1 LMSNTIKIINSSF
14 ETPKVLQN
22 RSALIHGVFALSLFL
37 LASLN
42 ASSQDIHF
50 SQFHEI
56 PLNISPSFAGN
67 SESSSKRA
75 GLIYR
80 NQWNSV
86 STPFQSSGFYGDMK
100 LSPKFLKGAG
110 LGIGVLILNDRSGSG
125 GLKQNHL
132 NAMVN
137 YQKFID
143 SKKTMLVV
151 AGLQLGI
158 FQKGYDPS
166 KLNFESDY
174 SYETATF
181 VSNSSLQTLGK
192 TSIISPELGV
202 GASFTYFNKRGKS
215 TSVGVAFA
223 HLTTPEQSFLA
234 DTDPLKIK
242 TSIHVKT
249 VKRLKDNLHF
259 YPMGII
265 MLQKEATSYI
275 GGGQFIYS
283 LGRALIEQT
292 DLKAGVFYRHSDA
305 LFFTAGLNHDNWG
318 LNFGYDYNI
327 SELGQAAKNVNA
339 FEIAISI
346 RNRLFKNQNKK
357 FIIPGNRLL

>member
-1 LMSNTIKIINSSF
+1 MNSIFKNIISIIKSPF
-14 ETPKVLQN
+14 
-22 RSALIHGVFALSLFL
+22 VFANKNTPFYGITAVSLCFL
-37 LASLN
+37 INQN
-42 ASSQDIHF
+42 AHSQDIHF

-67 SESSSKRA
+67 GGSSRRA

-86 STPFQSSGFYGDMK
+86 STPCQSSGFYGDMK
-100 LSPKFLKGAG
+100 LNPNFLKGDG
-110 LGIGVLILNDRSGSG
+110 LGIGVLVLNDRSGSG

-132 NAMVN
+132 NAMIN

-143 SKKTMLVV
+143 NKRTMLIV
-151 AGLQLGI
+151 AGLQLGL

-181 VSNSSLQTLGK
+181 TSNNGIQSLGK
-192 TSIISPELGV
+192 TSITSPEIGL
-202 GASFTYFNKRGKS
+202 GASFTYFNKRGKTS
-215 TSVGVAFA
+215 SVGFAFA
-223 HLTTPEQSFLA
+223 HLTTPEQSFLG

-242 TSIHVKT
+242 TTFHAKT

-259 YPMGII
+259 YPMLIV

-283 LGRALIEQT
+283 LGRALLEET
-292 DLKAGVFYRHSDA
+292 ELKAGVFYRYTDA
-305 LFFTAGLNHDNWG
+305 LIFTAGINHDTWG
-318 LNFGYDYNI
+318 LNFGYDYNV

-346 RNRLFKNQNKK
+346 RNRLFKNQNRK